1 MSEGQGE
8 DDSKFH
14 STMNIG
20 SINHESKFWN
30 DLEDLGQKELLKM
43 KITKIKVYTGL
54 YQNKNAI
61 FGISTTF
68 RNFVTGETKEIVHKG
83 SQDFIDVKEFVLQSG
98 EYLTDFHIRLPEK
111 NEYISQIGYC
121 TKKRQFFVP
130 ETTDDGEERRN
141 IRKVEGNYI
150 IAGTFGCVN
159 KKLDATGVLFVS
171 MKDIL
176 EDSILVFMMLKY
188 KSKKDE
194 KFKEDWDKKYKSLD
208 IEYQYIWRFI
218 NLPNAVIPHIIKYLI

>member
-1 MSEGQGE
+1 MSEGQRE

-14 STMNIG
+14 YTMNVG
-20 SINHESKFWN
+20 SIDNESKFWN

-98 EYLTDFHIRLPEK
+98 EYLTDFHIRLPEN

-121 TKKRQFFVP
+121 TRWRNFFVP
-130 ETTDDGEERRN
+130 EVTDVGEESN
-141 IRKVEGNYI
+141 TDKFGKDYI
-150 IAGTFGCVN
+150 IIGTFGCFN
-159 KKLDATGVLFVS
+159 QKLDAAGVLYASKTEFIKRI
-171 MKDIL
+171 MFTFFL
-176 EDSILVFMMLKY
+176 LRH
-188 KSKKDE
+188 KSKNDSKFEE
-194 KFKEDWDKKYKSLD
+194 KWDKDYKNLD
-208 IEYQYIWRFI
+208 IEYQYIWKLI
-218 NLPNAVIPHIIKYLI
+218 KLPNLLLLSIFKYYI